1 MSKNCFND
9 KQIKILSKNKYV
21 LKVSSVAITYSDKF
35 KKLFMEEYINGKLP
49 RVIFEKYGFD
59 VDILGIKRIEA
70 AAGRWK
76 KKYQNDGFV
85 GLKDTRKINS
95 GRPLKRELTSEEKLK
110 KMEAKIRLLEAE
122 NELLK
127 KLRMMERGGF

>member
-9 KQIKILSKNKYV
+9 KQVKILAKNKYV
-21 LKVSSVAITYSDKF
+21 LKVSNVSITYSDVF
-35 KKLFMEEYINGKLP
+35 KKIFIEKYLDGILP
-49 RVIFEKYGFD
+49 RVIFEECGFD
-59 VDILGIKRIEA
+59 VDMLGIKRIETA
-70 AAGRWK
+70 ADRWK
-76 KKYQNDGFV
+76 RKYKDNGFV
-85 GLKDTRKINS
+85 GLKDTRKTNS

-110 KMEAKIRLLEAE
+110 KMEAKIKLLEAE